1 MCLSCKHVG
10 VCEVFVMCGGFF
22 MFCFFFFAFF
32 NSPFSGYNTGKPGDS
47 QHFKFQ
53 RLK

>member
-10 VCEVFVMCGGFF
+10 LCEVFVMCGGFF
-22 MFCFFFFAFF
+22 MFCFVFCFF
-32 NSPFSGYNTGKPGDS
+32 NSPFSGYNTGKLGDS